1 MGNRMAGK
9 GAMTVLIYEGAHVR
23 MVFTLCFWALH
34 WAGFFFSF
42 FFFPYPRSCE
52 RVKDGGEMGHERRS
66 WAAIVASLGSS
77 MLAIKHQ

>member
-42 FFFPYPRSCE
+42 FFFLIHGAASVSKTE
-52 RVKDGGEMGHERRS
+52 VKWDMSGGVGR
-66 WAAIVASLGSS
+66 L
-77 MLAIKHQ
+77 